1 MELGKLL
8 LGFLIFGLIQ
18 KAGRTRKIR
27 MFTGIVSGVASV
39 KGIEDKGDIWSINLD
54 LGRFNEGLEIGASI
68 SIDGVCLTV
77 VSIEGDDV
85 YFDIIEETL
94 DRTTL
99 SNLKVGD
106 GVNVERSLRLGDE
119 LGGHILS
126 GHILT
131 TAQIIEKIENDG
143 SVDFMI
149 ENKEEYADYI
159 LEKGFVAIDGMSL
172 TIGEVSESCFSLHI
186 IPETLRVTT
195 IESKAEG
202 DKVNIEI
209 DSRTQAI
216 VDTIRKMGVS

>member
-1 MELGKLL
+1 
-8 LGFLIFGLIQ
+8 
-18 KAGRTRKIR
+18 

-39 KGIEDKGDIWSINLD
+39 KGIEDKGDFWSINLD

>member
-1 MELGKLL
+1 
-8 LGFLIFGLIQ
+8 
-18 KAGRTRKIR
+18 

-39 KGIEDKGDIWSINLD
+39 KGIEDKGDFWSINLD
-54 LGRFNEGLEIGASI
+54 LGGFNEGLEIGASI

>member
-1 MELGKLL
+1 
-8 LGFLIFGLIQ
+8 
-18 KAGRTRKIR
+18 